1 MSEYHIGCGIAGIY
15 AGRLNKAKTMWL
27 QKNDVTK
34 DALASV
40 RDYLRSHIEDGK
52 NSFGYEWN
60 IKDGKVVSLVVSV
73 REDKNYESCPN
84 NDV

>member
-15 AGRLNKAKTMWL
+15 AGRL
-27 QKNDVTK
+27 KNDVTEE
-34 DALASV
+34 ALASV

-60 IKDGKVVSLVVSV
+60 TKDGKVVSLVVSV
-73 REDKNYESCPN
+73 REDKNYEN
-84 NDV
+84 HTKNAV